1 MFLKYQIFVNEYH
14 QYKIIEIQP
23 TYRYN
28 AEGGG
33 FTRGVDPRE
42 AFRISGEIAASNSHY
57 QCFSVEIVSV
67 LLFCGLIRLFD
78 NVS

>member
-1 MFLKYQIFVNEYH
+1 MFLKYEIVVNENH

-42 AFRISGEIAASNSHY
+42 AFRISGEISASNLRAY
-57 QCFSVEIVSV
+57 C
-67 LLFCGLIRLFD
+67 C
-78 NVS
+78 

>member
-1 MFLKYQIFVNEYH
+1 MFLKYQIFVNKYH
-14 QYKIIEIQP
+14 QYEIIEIQP

-42 AFRISGEIAASNSHY
+42 AFRISGEIATSHLRAY
-57 QCFSVEIVSV
+57 YC
-67 LLFCGLIRLFD
+67 
-78 NVS
+78 